1 MPEILIVRI
10 MGVRYSDDHCFCFF
24 ETLRYFF
31 QDLANHLVGL
41 KQTYVKL
48 TFLTTHDLTKVR
60 KDLLS
65 AVRRN
70 KERQKTS
77 TAYAD
82 MLAESIQVRVFSF
95 FNPESIQVRTS
106 SFII

>member
-1 MPEILIVRI
+1 
-10 MGVRYSDDHCFCFF
+10 
-24 ETLRYFF
+24 
-31 QDLANHLVGL
+31 VGL

-82 MLAESIQVRVFSF
+82 MLAESIQVKHVV
-95 FNPESIQVRTS
+95 QVLT
-106 SFII
+106 IWIPGPGQLY

>member
-1 MPEILIVRI
+1 MNDPFL
-10 MGVRYSDDHCFCFF
+10 
-24 ETLRYFF
+24 
-31 QDLANHLVGL
+31 QDLPNHLVGL

-82 MLAESIQVRVFSF
+82 MLAESMQVIKRLSCR
-95 FNPESIQVRTS
+95 NIKLYYS
-106 SFII
+106 SLNSYTYSLGAYFQRYSCIRIWKIYVVNLC

>member
-1 MPEILIVRI
+1 MYFDFDLIRQLL
-10 MGVRYSDDHCFCFF
+10 SFF
-24 ETLRYFF
+24 ISHIFSKFTDSRSCNVHPFF
-31 QDLANHLVGL
+31 QDLPNHLVGL

-82 MLAESIQVRVFSF
+82 MLAESMQV
-95 FNPESIQVRTS
+95 IKYCY
-106 SFII
+106 IMYYH